1 MSDGFGRNTMG
12 ASLIQT
18 LARRHRVISG
28 VRFWRA
34 ARSATVSH
42 SFLDPSQHAYDLCP
56 DQNETRIFPYL
67 LPDKLQLCRVKQ
79 YYFLLFFLDEF
90 VSARHYKA
98 GPSPRLTTL
107 SRNPLGNPQNLGAK
121 DRLRP
126 KLPRTDASDRYCPL
140 AAAFPHN

>member
-12 ASLIQT
+12 ANLIQT

-42 SFLDPSQHAYDLCP
+42 SFLDPSQQAYDLCP

-67 LPDKLQLCRVKQ
+67 LPDKLQLCRVNNTTF
-79 YYFLLFFLDEF
+79 YYFFWMNLYQHDIT
-90 VSARHYKA
+90 KP
-98 GPSPRLTTL
+98 GP
-107 SRNPLGNPQNLGAK
+107 AH
-121 DRLRP
+121 D
-126 KLPRTDASDRYCPL
+126 
-140 AAAFPHN
+140 